1 MNKSVVPF
9 NKEYFSQIV
18 DFVKPLWSFSDWE
31 DSFRKFYTEI
41 ILQNS
46 FFENGLAFQ
55 IAENQ
60 ELLAV
65 TFFQK
70 KFDKNNLNR
79 WISENAGDFTAA
91 QKQSINLCTEY
102 LACMDS
108 KVHSLMNENDIKLSL
123 FVSCKKGYGSIIFE
137 KLWNHLKNL
146 NYKNLYLWTDC
157 ECNWQWYLK
166 NGFTLIEESIYEKFN
181 DGTKKYET
189 YIFKKKLN
197 D

>member
-181 DGTKKYET
+181 DGTKKYKT

>member
-123 FVSCKKGYGSIIFE
+123 FVGCKKGYGSIIFE

-166 NGFTLIEESIYEKFN
+166 NGFILIEESIYEKFN
-181 DGTKKYET
+181 DGTKKYKT

>member
-65 TFFQK
+65 IFFQK
-70 KFDKNNLNR
+70 KFDKNNLNP
-79 WISENAGDFTAA
+79 
-91 QKQSINLCTEY
+91 
-102 LACMDS
+102 
-108 KVHSLMNENDIKLSL
+108 
-123 FVSCKKGYGSIIFE
+123 
-137 KLWNHLKNL
+137 
-146 NYKNLYLWTDC
+146 
-157 ECNWQWYLK
+157 
-166 NGFTLIEESIYEKFN
+166 LI
-181 DGTKKYET
+181 DRCC
-189 YIFKKKLN
+189 
-197 D
+197 

>member
-1 MNKSVVPF
+1 
-9 NKEYFSQIV
+9 
-18 DFVKPLWSFSDWE
+18 
-31 DSFRKFYTEI
+31 
-41 ILQNS
+41 
-46 FFENGLAFQ
+46 
-55 IAENQ
+55 
-60 ELLAV
+60 
-65 TFFQK
+65 
-70 KFDKNNLNR
+70 
-79 WISENAGDFTAA
+79 
-91 QKQSINLCTEY
+91 
-102 LACMDS
+102 
-108 KVHSLMNENDIKLSL
+108 MNENDIKLSL
-123 FVSCKKGYGSIIFE
+123 FVGCKKGYGSIIFE

>member
-166 NGFTLIEESIYEKFN
+166 NGFILIEESIYEKFSN
-181 DGTKKYET
+181 DTKKYKI

>member
-166 NGFTLIEESIYEKFN
+166 NGFILIEESIYKKFN
-181 DGTKKYET
+181 DGTKKYKT

>member
-65 TFFQK
+65 IFFQK

-123 FVSCKKGYGSIIFE
+123 FVGFKKGYGSIIFG

-166 NGFTLIEESIYEKFN
+166 NGFILIEESIYEKFN
-181 DGTKKYET
+181 DGTKKYKT

>member
-166 NGFTLIEESIYEKFN
+166 NCFTLIEESIYEKFN
-181 DGTKKYET
+181 DGTKKYKT